1 LQVSSYFTTFYNLV
15 MQILFQTVFFLVSV
29 FIIFY
34 SYLGYGVLIY
44 ILLKFRRKSK
54 KTTIGDDPGVTLIVA
69 AYNEQD
75 FIQTKIHNSLSLN
88 YPKDKLRFIF
98 ITDGSTDATPEIVK
112 RFPQITLMHE
122 AARRGKTAALNRA
135 MKTVTTP
142 IVVFTDANTLLNED
156 AIKEITKHYSDP
168 VVGGVAGEKKVISNE
183 DAKAEAGEGIY
194 WKYESFLKKQD
205 WDFYTVVGAAGELF
219 SIRTEL
225 YEELNENVLLDDF
238 IISLK
243 VCSKG
248 YRVAYEPNAYAI
260 ESPSDSMKEE
270 QKRKIRI
277 SAGSIQAMIM
287 LKSLLNPFKNPKL
300 FFQYVSHRVL
310 RWTLCPL
317 LLPVIFFLN
326 IWICIHTGSI
336 FFYLF
341 LIMQIIFYLLA
352 AIGWVLANKNV
363 KSRMLYIPYYFVFM
377 NASVYLGFIRYM
389 KKNQSVLWE
398 KAARKKLE

>member
-1 LQVSSYFTTFYNLV
+1 
-15 MQILFQTVFFLVSV
+15 MQNLFQTVFFLLAL

-34 SYLGYGVLIY
+34 SYLGYGLLLY
-44 ILLKFRRKSK
+44 IILRLRKGHK
-54 KTTIGDDPGVTLIVA
+54 KIAEVHEPDVTLIVA

-75 FIQTKIHNSLSLN
+75 FIQTKIDNSLSLK
-88 YPKDKLRFIF
+88 YPKGKLQFIF
-98 ITDGSTDATPEIVK
+98 ITDGSTDDTPNIVK
-112 RFPQITLMHE
+112 KTSAIRLMHQS
-122 AARRGKTAALNRA
+122 ARKGKTAALNRA

-142 IVVFTDANTLLNED
+142 IVIFTDANTLLNEN
-156 AIKEITKHYSDP
+156 AIKEITKHYYDP
-168 VVGGVAGEKKVISNE
+168 KVGGVAGEKKVISNKN
-183 DAKAEAGEGIY
+183 ANAEAGEGIY

-205 WDFYTVVGAAGELF
+205 SDFYTVVGAAGELF

-225 YEELNENVLLDDF
+225 YEELEENVLLDDF
-238 IISLK
+238 IISLR

-248 YRVAYEPNAYAI
+248 FRVAYEPNAYAI
-260 ESPSDSMKEE
+260 ESPSESMKEE

-317 LLPVIFFLN
+317 LLPVIFFFN
-326 IWICIHTGSI
+326 IWLCIYSGGVL
-336 FFYLF
+336 FYLF
-341 LIMQIIFYLLA
+341 LITQIIFYLLA
-352 AIGWVLANKNV
+352 AIGWVLANRNV
-363 KSRMLYIPYYFVFM
+363 KSRLLYIPYYFVFM

-398 KAARKKLE
+398 KAARKKPE

>member
-1 LQVSSYFTTFYNLV
+1 
-15 MQILFQTVFFLVSV
+15 MQNLFQTVSFLVAL

-34 SYLGYGVLIY
+34 SYLGYGLLIY
-44 ILLKFRRKSK
+44 IILKLKNRSK
-54 KTTIGDDPGVTLIVA
+54 KIASDYEPEVTLIVA

-75 FIQTKIHNSLSLN
+75 FIQTKIDNSLSLN
-88 YPKDKLRFIF
+88 YPKEKLQFIF
-98 ITDGSTDATPEIVK
+98 ITDGSTDDTPNIVE
-112 RFPQITLMHE
+112 RTEAITLMHE
-122 AARRGKTAALNRA
+122 PARKGKTAALNRA

-142 IVVFTDANTLLNED
+142 IVIFTDANTLLNEN
-156 AIKEITKHYSDP
+156 AIKEITKHYADP
-168 VVGGVAGEKKVISNE
+168 KVGGVAGEKKVISNE
-183 DAKAEAGEGIY
+183 NSNAEAGEGIY

-205 WDFYTVVGAAGELF
+205 SDFYTVVGAAGELF

-225 YEELNENVLLDDF
+225 YEELDENVLLDDF
-238 IISLK
+238 IISLR

-260 ESPSDSMKEE
+260 ESPSESMKEE

-317 LLPVIFFLN
+317 LLPVIFILN
-326 IWICIHTGSI
+326 IWLCIYSDSLL
-336 FFYLF
+336 FYLF
-341 LIMQIIFYLLA
+341 LISQIIFYLLA
-352 AIGWVLANKNV
+352 AIGWILANRNV
-363 KSRMLYIPYYFVFM
+363 KSRFLYIPYYFVFM

-398 KAARKKLE
+398 KAARKKP

>member
-1 LQVSSYFTTFYNLV
+1 
-15 MQILFQTVFFLVSV
+15 MQNLFQTGFFLLSV

-34 SYLGYGVLIY
+34 SYLGYGLLIY
-44 ILLKFRRKSK
+44 VLLRLRN
-54 KTTIGDDPGVTLIVA
+54 KTQIISNADDPEVTLIVA

-75 FIQTKIHNSLSLN
+75 FIETKINNSLNLN
-88 YPKDKLRFIF
+88 YPKGKLQFIF
-98 ITDGSTDATPEIVK
+98 ITDGSTDETPQIVR
-112 RFPQITLMHE
+112 RFPQIKLMHE
-122 AARRGKTAALNRA
+122 SARKGKTAALNRA

-142 IVVFTDANTLLNED
+142 IVIFTDANTLLNED
-156 AIKEITKHYSDP
+156 AVKEITRHYSDP
-168 VVGGVAGEKKVISNE
+168 EIGGVAGEKKVVSTKN
-183 DAKAEAGEGIY
+183 ASAEAGEGIY

-205 WDFYTVVGAAGELF
+205 SDFYTVVGAAGELF

-225 YEELNENVLLDDF
+225 YEELDENVLLDDF
-238 IISLK
+238 IISLR

-287 LKSLLNPFKNPKL
+287 LKSLLNPFKNFKL

-326 IWICIHTGSI
+326 IWICINTGSI
-336 FFYLF
+336 LFILF
-341 LIMQIIFYLLA
+341 LILQILFYSFA

-398 KAARKKLE
+398 KAARKKLD

>member
-1 LQVSSYFTTFYNLV
+1 
-15 MQILFQTVFFLVSV
+15 MQNLFQTVFFLLSV

-34 SYLGYGVLIY
+34 SYLGYGLLIY
-44 ILLKFRRKSK
+44 ILLKLRNKSPNLLNN
-54 KTTIGDDPGVTLIVA
+54 DDPEITLIVA
-69 AYNEQD
+69 AYNEKD
-75 FIQTKIHNSLSLN
+75 FIQTKIKNSLSLN
-88 YPKDKLRFIF
+88 YPKEKLHFIF
-98 ITDGSTDATPEIVK
+98 ITDGSSDETPDIVRQFSEI
-112 RFPQITLMHE
+112 RLMHE
-122 AARRGKTAALNRA
+122 SARKGKTAALNRA

-142 IVVFTDANTLLNED
+142 IVIFTDANTLLNEN

-168 VVGGVAGEKKVISNE
+168 NVGGVAGEKKVISNKN
-183 DAKAEAGEGIY
+183 AKAEAGEGIY

-205 WDFYTVVGAAGELF
+205 SDFYTVVGAAGELF
-219 SIRTEL
+219 SIRTKL
-225 YEELNENVLLDDF
+225 YEELDENVLLDDF
-238 IISLK
+238 IISLR

-277 SAGSIQAMIM
+277 SAGSIQAMII
-287 LKSLLNPFKNPKL
+287 LKSLLNPFRNPKL

-317 LLPVIFFLN
+317 LLPVIFILN
-326 IWICIHTGSI
+326 IWICMNSSSL
-336 FFYLF
+336 FFNLF
-341 LIMQIIFYLLA
+341 LIIQIIFYLLA
-352 AIGWVLANKNV
+352 ATGWVLANRNV
-363 KSRMLYIPYYFVFM
+363 KSRLLYIPYYFVFM

-398 KAARKKLE
+398 KAARKKLD